1 VVAQATTGGRFTDKV
16 AVVTG
21 AGSGLGREVARRLAA
36 EGAVVGCID
45 VDKDAV
51 NALADELNARGESAR
66 SYAIDVSDPAL
77 VDATIE
83 TLVAETGQLDVL
95 CNVAGIGLFAR
106 TVELSVEDWNRV
118 LAVNLTGPFLM
129 CRAALPHL
137 EQTKGNIVNVASDAA
152 AMGLPYAAAYGASKG
167 GLVMFTKSLANEVL
181 GRGVRVNVVSPGGM
195 NTDMLSTWGFPDG
208 EPMDRLL
215 RFSTPLGTADPSDV
229 ASVIAFVASDDARR
243 ITGAVIPVDGGSTS

>member
-1 VVAQATTGGRFTDKV
+1 MNEKMTGGRFAGKV
-16 AVVTG
+16 AAVTG

-36 EGAVVGCID
+36 EGATVGCID

-51 NALADELNARGESAR
+51 VAVTEELTARGENATP
-66 SYAIDVSDPAL
+66 YVTDVSDPDS
-77 VDATIE
+77 VEATIE
-83 TLVAETGQLDVL
+83 SLVADTGRLDVL
-95 CNVAGIGLFAR
+95 CNVAGIGLFVR
-106 TVELSVEDWNRV
+106 TVELSIADWNRV

-137 EQTKGNIVNVASDAA
+137 ERTKGNIVNVASDAA

-167 GLVMFTKSLANEVL
+167 GLVMFIKSVANEVL
-181 GRGVRVNVVSPGGM
+181 GRGVRVNVVAPGGM
-195 NTDMLSTWGFPDG
+195 NTDMLSTWGFPEG
-208 EPMDRLL
+208 EPMDRLM

-229 ASVIAFVASDDARR
+229 ASVIAFVASDEARR

>member
-1 VVAQATTGGRFTDKV
+1 MEIESRFNGKV
-16 AVVTG
+16 AAVTG
-21 AGSGLGREVARRLAA
+21 AGSGLGRQVARRLAA

-45 VDKDAV
+45 IDQDALE
-51 NALADELNARGESAR
+51 ALAEEFTSRGGHVR
-66 SYAIDVSDPAL
+66 TYVTDVTDPDS

-83 TLVAETGQLDVL
+83 SLVADADRLDVL
-95 CNVAGIGLFAR
+95 CNVAGVGLFSR
-106 TVELSVEDWNRV
+106 TVELSIEDWNRV

-137 EQTKGNIVNVASDAA
+137 ELTKGNIVNVASDAA

-167 GLVMFTKSLANEVL
+167 GLVMFTKSVANEML

-195 NTDMLSTWGFPDG
+195 NTDMLSSWGFPEG
-208 EPMDRLL
+208 EPFDRLM
-215 RFSTPLGTADPSDV
+215 RFSTPLGTADPIDV
-229 ASVIAFVASDDARR
+229 ASVIAFVASEEANR

>member
-1 VVAQATTGGRFTDKV
+1 MELIRRFAGKAVA
-16 AVVTG
+16 VTG
-21 AGSGLGREVARRLAA
+21 AGSGLGREVARRFAA
-36 EGAVVGCID
+36 EGALVGCID
-45 VDKDAV
+45 VDRDAV
-51 NALADELNARGESAR
+51 EAVATDISAKGGNARA
-66 SYAIDVSDPAL
+66 YPTDVSDPAS
-77 VDATIE
+77 VDATME
-83 TLVAETGQLDVL
+83 SLLADAGQLHVL
-95 CNVAGIGLFAR
+95 CNVAGIGLFSR

-137 EQTKGNIVNVASDAA
+137 EESKGNIVNVASDAA

-167 GLVMFTKSLANEVL
+167 GLVMFTKSVANEVL

-208 EPMDRLL
+208 EPFDRLM
-215 RFSTPLGTADPSDV
+215 RFSTPLGTADPADV
-229 ASVIAFVASDDARR
+229 ANVIAFVASDEAHR

>member
-1 VVAQATTGGRFTDKV
+1 MERRFVDKV
-16 AVVTG
+16 AAVTG

-45 VDKDAV
+45 VDGDAV
-51 NALADELNARGESAR
+51 TAVVDELHTQGHRARACI
-66 SYAIDVSDPAL
+66 ADVSDPVSVA
-77 VDATIE
+77 VTIDA
-83 TLVAETGQLDVL
+83 LVAEARHLDVL

-106 TVELSVEDWNRV
+106 TVELSIEDWNRV

-137 EQTKGNIVNVASDAA
+137 ERTKGNIVNVASDAA

-167 GLVMFTKSLANEVL
+167 GLVMFTKSVANEVL
-181 GRGVRVNVVSPGGM
+181 ASGVRVNVVSPGGM
-195 NTDMLSTWGFPDG
+195 NTEMLSTWGFPEGASMDG
-208 EPMDRLL
+208 LM

-229 ASVIAFVASDDARR
+229 ASVVAFVASDEARR
-243 ITGAVIPVDGGSTS
+243 ITGAVIPVDGGSTT